1 MSEENVGV
9 NKILNVFSI
18 EIWNILAWPV
28 LKITKIEAFK
38 TRMDNR

>member
-1 MSEENVGV
+1 MSEEKVGV

-18 EIWNILAWPV
+18 EIWNILAWQV

-38 TRMDNR
+38 TRMDSR